1 MKKLF
6 TIFLAL
12 ITLTA
17 SAQLFTKKEWRNLA
31 ITSGLMFTAGAMDG
45 TSETLKLRYDVF
57 ADRFPGANPQF
68 WDYNRSWPNKWKNG
82 DPAQGEAFWQSSR
95 ALAWTTDGYHL
106 TRTCRNALI
115 VTAITIKIGERP
127 KKWYKYVIEAGV
139 NYLAYGAG
147 FSTAYDLYFKH

>member
-1 MKKLF
+1 MRILKAFLC
-6 TIFLAL
+6 TFLAL

-17 SAQLFTKKEWRNLA
+17 NTQLFTKKEWRNLA
-31 ITSGLMFTAGAMDG
+31 ITSGLMFTAGALDG
-45 TSETLKLRYDVF
+45 TSETLKLRYDAF
-57 ADRFPGANPQF
+57 EARFPNANPQF

-82 DPAQGEAFWQSSR
+82 DPAQGEA
-95 ALAWTTDGYHL
+95 TDGYHL
-106 TRTCRNALI
+106 TRSCRNALI
-115 VTAITIKIGERP
+115 ITAITMKIGERP